1 MRKFIAAAM
10 SAVMLLSA
18 FPITAQAANENSSDA
33 ETAFYVSPD
42 GSDSNSGTESEPFKT
57 IEKARAEVRKHT
69 KDMTSDIVVSLKED
83 VYKRQMITVSIGRAG
98 GVGAPFG
105 GRKGLLLRNLP
116 FG

>member
-42 GSDSNSGTESEPFKT
+42 GSDSNSGTESEPFKN
-57 IEKARAEVRKHT
+57 H
-69 KDMTSDIVVSLKED
+69 
-83 VYKRQMITVSIGRAG
+83 
-98 GVGAPFG
+98 
-105 GRKGLLLRNLP
+105 
-116 FG
+116 